1 MQARPAEAESYI
13 DQVNIRRVRD
23 RELVIPVVVGSVA
36 FYLGKKATD
45 TFTHRWTVFLRA
57 PDNSD
62 LSHIIQKVTFQLHH
76 SFTEANREIST
87 QPFQVTENGWG
98 EFTVGVKVSFTA
110 DAKLPDV
117 DLFHPLKLYGDEKS
131 AEQGLPVVSETYD
144 ELVLVD
150 PTWEVWQRCS
160 GVQPKPAPY
169 ADWMAHVLHHSGDT
183 ELQKVLAARQRI
195 ALMTHALKVQG
206 AAV

>member
-1 MQARPAEAESYI
+1 M
-13 DQVNIRRVRD
+13 
-23 RELVIPVVVGSVA
+23 
-36 FYLGKKATD
+36 
-45 TFTHRWTVFLRA
+45 
-57 PDNSD
+57 
-62 LSHIIQKVTFQLHH
+62 TFQLHH

-110 DAKLPDV
+110 DAKASPAPAQFEPGTLISHVSFHIHEMNCSRASQLPDV

-169 ADWMAHVLHHSGDT
+169 ADWMAHVLHHRRANGVGRCGMDGRDMRWGKCDRVWYAIGRAWA
-183 ELQKVLAARQRI
+183 LWMLDKRAPVPARSLGSSI
-195 ALMTHALKVQG
+195 AM
-206 AAV
+206 